1 MKKNKVTNMN
11 NRLISRV
18 YDYRN
23 SFDTTP
29 VLSYNRKL
37 DDSMEITVNPPLHQ
51 STMEYII
58 KNSSMVRKCSDILSK
73 DILYNNVQI
82 EGNESWY
89 NDNKEDLYYM
99 GLDYYSTGY
108 AVCIILDEGMN
119 IQQVPSIS
127 CTIIRQDND
136 YYLKQTLNG
145 KWYYYNIYGITQN
158 EKYENTVYIVG
169 GDNLYSFY
177 SLPKYYNCKEEVFI
191 DILLSER
198 NFKHIENNLIPSS
211 ILHINMEPNI
221 ENEDNVNTISE
232 ELVKAKGGTS
242 VIFTSNEN
250 NHDIDYLKLD
260 DTRIDDIITLNGQSE
275 RSILNMYN
283 IPLER
288 LLINENKESMN
299 SNKFSNIWEIYI
311 ANLRA
316 ESSVWI
322 NFISQLLELN
332 PDNITIE
339 YPVFSDNKA
348 NELDNI
354 IKLWNNNL
362 IPYNVAID
370 LITEYYPDLDVGTLK
385 QTFNNFL
392 NKEINGSANDGFEL
406 L

>member
-1 MKKNKVTNMN
+1 MKMN
-11 NRLISRV
+11 NKLISRV
-18 YDYRN
+18 YDYRG
-23 SFDTTP
+23 SFDETP

-37 DDSMEITVNPPLHQ
+37 DDSREITVNPPLHQ
-51 STMEYII
+51 STMEYIL

-73 DILYNNVQI
+73 DILYNNI
-82 EGNESWY
+82 TIDGYDSWY
-89 NDNKEDLYYM
+89 NDNKEDLYYL

-108 AVCIILDEGMN
+108 AVCIILDESMN

-127 CTIIRQDND
+127 CTIIRQEED

-145 KWYYYNIYGITQN
+145 KWYYYNIFGITQN
-158 EKYENTVYIVG
+158 QKYENTVYIIG

-177 SLPKYYNCKEEVFI
+177 TLPKYYNCKEEVFI

-211 ILHINMEPNI
+211 ILHINLEPNI
-221 ENEDNVNTISE
+221 ENEENVETISE
-232 ELVKAKGGTS
+232 ELVNAKGGTS
-242 VIFTSNEN
+242 VIFSSNEN

-316 ESSVWI
+316 ESSVWL
-322 NFISQLLELN
+322 NFISQLLEVN
-332 PDNITIE
+332 QDKIIIE
-339 YPVFSDNKA
+339 YPVFSDNKS

-370 LITEYYPDLDVGTLK
+370 LITEYYPNLDVGTLK
-385 QTFNNFL
+385 QSFNNFL